1 MLRGSNNGVM
11 TASYD
16 DAVAVQRRH
25 EDELLALPGVTGVG
39 AKLREGRAVLVVD
52 VDPEAEVPQQLRR
65 DEIDGIAL
73 VVERATYRLLGDE
86 PPAADR

>member
-1 MLRGSNNGVM
+1 
-11 TASYD
+11 
-16 DAVAVQRRH
+16 
-25 EDELLALPGVTGVG
+25 VG